1 MMNTMLTSETTEQFR
16 KDFAADPAL
25 RLARN
30 AVTQSG
36 VKTSA
41 RNPDT
46 LRSAR
51 YEFSVQL
58 EQGNITN
65 QKKSGRCWMFAALN
79 CLRFPM
85 IQRLKLEEFELSQ
98 NYTLFYDKL
107 EKSNYFLENIL
118 KTLDKPTDSRLMAY
132 LLSAPVQDGGQW
144 DMLRNLVKKY
154 GIVPKSAMPET
165 FVSSNT
171 IDLDFYLT
179 EKLRG
184 FACRLRAQYRN
195 GKTAEVLRGEKQQML
210 QTVYNMLCICLG
222 CPPQTFDLEL
232 RSKDGNF
239 IRDCG
244 LTPQSFYEK
253 YIGIDLDDYVSV
265 INAPTGN
272 KPLHRSFTVRYLG
285 NVEGSKAIRYVNL
298 PSESLKRAA
307 IAQLKD
313 GAPVWFG
320 CDVGKCY
327 VRDEGILDLNVFEP
341 DLLFDT
347 DFPMT
352 KSERLDYG
360 QSLLTHAMV
369 FQGVNLDETGK
380 PNRWRVENS
389 WGKDVGRDG
398 YFVMS
403 DGWFDEYLYQ
413 VVVNRKYLTP
423 EELAEYQ
430 SEPIAL
436 DPWDP
441 MGSLAR

>member
-1 MMNTMLTSETTEQFR
+1 
-16 KDFAADPAL
+16 
-25 RLARN
+25 
-30 AVTQSG
+30 
-36 VKTSA
+36 
-41 RNPDT
+41 
-46 LRSAR
+46 
-51 YEFSVQL
+51 
-58 EQGNITN
+58 
-65 QKKSGRCWMFAALN
+65 
-79 CLRFPM
+79 
-85 IQRLKLEEFELSQ
+85 
-98 NYTLFYDKL
+98 
-107 EKSNYFLENIL
+107 
-118 KTLDKPTDSRLMAY
+118 
-132 LLSAPVQDGGQW
+132 
-144 DMLRNLVKKY
+144 
-154 GIVPKSAMPET
+154 
-165 FVSSNT
+165 
-171 IDLDFYLT
+171 
-179 EKLRG
+179 
-184 FACRLRAQYRN
+184 
-195 GKTAEVLRGEKQQML
+195 
-210 QTVYNMLCICLG
+210 MLCICLG

>member
-1 MMNTMLTSETTEQFR
+1 MNTAITSAALTEMNRAFCSD
-16 KDFAADPAL
+16 KAL
-25 RLARN
+25 RIARN
-30 AVTQSG
+30 AVTQNG
-36 VKTSA
+36 VNAAA
-41 RNPDT
+41 RNPEA
-46 LRSAR
+46 LQHAR
-51 YEFSVQL
+51 HEFSLQL
-58 EQGNITN
+58 EQGSITN

-85 IQRLKLEEFELSQ
+85 IQRLKLEDFELSQ

-118 KTLDKPTDSRLMAY
+118 KTLEEPTDSRLISY

-154 GIVPKSAMPET
+154 GLVPKSAMPET
-165 FVSSNT
+165 AVSSNT
-171 IDLDFYLT
+171 GELNFYLT
-179 EKLRG
+179 EKLRE
-184 FACRLRAQYRN
+184 FACKLRAEHKNGVSGDALRAQ
-195 GKTAEVLRGEKQQML
+195 KAEML
-210 QTVYNMLCICLG
+210 QTVYNMLCVCLG
-222 CPPQTFDLEL
+222 CPPETFTLEL
-232 RSKDGNF
+232 RSKDGEF
-239 IRDCG
+239 IRECG

-265 INAPTGN
+265 INAPTEN
-272 KPLHRSFTVRYLG
+272 KPLHRSFTVRFLG
-285 NVEGSKAIRYVNL
+285 NVEEGKTIRYVNL

-307 IAQLKD
+307 IAQMKD

-327 VRDEGILDLNVFEP
+327 VRDEGILDLSVYEP
-341 DLLFDT
+341 GSLFGT

-369 FQGVNLDETGK
+369 FEGVNLDEKGK

-389 WGKDVGRDG
+389 WGKDVGHDG

-403 DGWFDEYLYQ
+403 DAWFDEYLYQ
-413 VVVNRKYLTP
+413 VVVNRKYLTV
-423 EELAEYQ
+423 EELAEYE
-430 SEPIAL
+430 SEPITL
-436 DPWDP
+436 EPWDP
-441 MGSLAR
+441 MGSLAL